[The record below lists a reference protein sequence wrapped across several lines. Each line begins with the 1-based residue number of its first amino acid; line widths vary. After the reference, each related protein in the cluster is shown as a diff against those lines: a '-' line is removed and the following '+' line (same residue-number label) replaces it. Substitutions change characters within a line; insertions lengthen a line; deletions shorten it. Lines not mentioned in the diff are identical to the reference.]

1 MTAAETI
8 SWQAIRAE
16 LMRRI
21 TEREWR
27 PGETVP
33 NEVDL
38 AAEFGCARATVNRA
52 MREIA
57 EAGFIERRRKAG
69 TRVALHPVRKA
80 TLEIPVIRIDLES
93 RGIAWNHELIE
104 CKIAPLPAA
113 VAEPMQLDKGT
124 RLLHVRA
131 LHRADGKPYLYEDRW
146 INSTLIPEVM
156 EADLATVSANE
167 WLVANALFSSGT
179 LALSAVNAEVREAEA
194 LGTEPGT
201 ALFCA
206 ERITWQGEQPIT
218 WVRMFYAPGYA
229 MQMTL

>member
-1 MTAAETI
+1 MKAAETI

-57 EAGFIERRRKAG
+57 ESGFVERRRKAG

-80 TLEIPVIRIDLES
+80 TLEIPVIRIDLEN
-93 RGIAWNHELIE
+93 RGMAWSHDLIE
-104 CKIAPLPAA
+104 CRPGALPAA
-113 VAEPMQLDKGT
+113 VAARMGLEKGA

-131 LHRADGKPYLYEDRW
+131 LHRADGRPFLYEDRW
-146 INSTLIPEVM
+146 INSTLIPEILDVDFT
-156 EADLATVSANE
+156 AISANE
-167 WLVANALFSSGT
+167 WLVANALFSSGDLT
-179 LALSAVNAEVREAEA
+179 LSAAKAEEREADI
-194 LGTEPGT
+194 LGTQPGQ

-206 ERITWQGEQPIT
+206 ERITWQGEAPIT
-218 WVRMFYAPGYA
+218 FVRMLYAPGYT
-229 MQMTL
+229 MRMTL

>member
-104 CKIAPLPAA
+104 YRIAPLPAA

-156 EADLATVSANE
+156 EADLAAVSANE

-194 LGTEPGT
+194 LGTEPGR